1 VVRED
6 FVVGLDIGT
15 TKICTIVGKKD
26 PKGQIKILG
35 LGHNPSWGLRKGMVV
50 DLECTAQSITK
61 AVEAAEAQSGIEITG
76 AYAGIAG
83 GHIEGLNRTGAVAV
97 AQPDREITKKD
108 VERAI
113 NAAQVVAI
121 SPDREVIHVIPQEFT
136 IDAQDGIKEPVGMS
150 GVRLEARVH
159 IVTGAVA
166 AAQNIIKS
174 VNRAGFRVEDII
186 LQPLA
191 SAEAVLTPEEK
202 ELGVVLVDIGGGTS
216 DITLF
221 LEGNIWHTAVLSVG
235 GAQVTNDIAVGISTP
250 RSAAE
255 KIKKEYGSCLTS
267 SIGTEEMVCIP
278 GIGGR
283 KDRLLKRQV
292 LSAIIQP
299 RMEEIFS
306 LVSGEIKKTG
316 YEDLVNAGVV
326 ITGGASLMEGTVEL
340 AQQVLGLPVRLG
352 YPQGVQG
359 LNTDL
364 NSPIYATGIGL
375 VMLGLKYRAQ
385 GQLSRFTEGNLFS
398 KVTERMKGWLKE
410 FF

>member
-1 VVRED
+1 MARED

-15 TKICTIVGKKD
+15 TKICALVGRRD
-26 PKGQIKILG
+26 PEGRIEILAKGQS
-35 LGHNPSWGLRKGMVV
+35 PSKGLRKGMVV
-50 DLECTAQSITK
+50 DIEHTVGSITK
-61 AVEAAEAQSGIEITG
+61 AVEEAEVQAGVEITG
-76 AYAGIAG
+76 IYAGIAG
-83 GHIEGLNRTGAVAV
+83 GHIEGLNRSGAVAI
-97 AQPDREITKKD
+97 AHPDKEITRKD

-121 SPDREVIHVIPQEFT
+121 PPDREVIHVLPQDFT
-136 IDAQDGIKEPVGMS
+136 IDDQDGIKEPVGMS
-150 GVRLEARVH
+150 GVRLEARIH

-166 AAQNIIKS
+166 AAQNIVRS

-235 GAQVTNDIAVGISTP
+235 GDQVTNDIAIGLSAPISG
-250 RSAAE
+250 AE
-255 KIKKEYGSCLTS
+255 RIKKRYGSCLS
-267 SIGTEEMVCIP
+267 SLVGEEEMIPVP

-283 KDRLLKRQV
+283 EDRLLKRRV
-292 LSAIIQP
+292 LSEIIQP
-299 RMEEIFS
+299 RMEEVFS
-306 LVSGEIKKTG
+306 LVAEEIRKTG

-326 ITGGASLMEGTVEL
+326 ITGGASLMEGVVEL
-340 AQQVLGLPVRLG
+340 AEEVLDVPVRLG
-352 YPQGVQG
+352 LPLGISG
-359 LNTDL
+359 LTPEI
-364 NSPIYATGIGL
+364 NSPIYATGVGL
-375 VMLGLKYRAQ
+375 VMQGLRYRAL
-385 GQLSRFTEGNLFS
+385 GRPSRFIEGHLFT
-398 KVTERMKGWLKE
+398 KITDRMKEWLKE